1 MVNSI
6 LSTKH
11 SPVTTDNKQETTALN
26 YEQGTSGIIQLDGWV
41 KNMKASFQPANNA
54 DGTKNALLKMQ
65 LEQLNLISPKDF
77 FHYLTKQNVSNIHL
91 LTHDELTDHA
101 DNFLIQKAKQA
112 ASQNTASVVHEKP
125 FNPSPAVSSYLFQGA
140 AGFFSLWAGFSQK
153 LTAWFV
159 GAKDSKPLETGTKDS
174 HPVPDTTHAPK
185 SQGPQSPTNITLQNT
200 SLPDP
205 SSPGDLDK
213 DHEPANPALVPQE
226 TISNDTDAHA
236 SLVLRTN
243 KEKILESEEVKK
255 PTSLPE
261 SHHNTLITNT
271 PDLQQTLE
279 EHDLF

>member
-11 SPVTTDNKQETTALN
+11 SPVKPDNISDHKQETTALN
-26 YEQGTSGIIQLDGWV
+26 YEQGTPGMIRLDGWV
-41 KNMKASFQPANNA
+41 TQMKASFQPANNA
-54 DGTKNALLKMQ
+54 DGTKNALLEMQ
-65 LEQLNLISPKDF
+65 LAQLDWISPKDF

-112 ASQNTASVVHEKP
+112 AFQN
-125 FNPSPAVSSYLFQGA
+125 
-140 AGFFSLWAGFSQK
+140 

-185 SQGPQSPTNITLQNT
+185 SQGQQLPANIIPQNT

-205 SSPGDLDK
+205 SSPGDLNK
-213 DHEPANPALVPQE
+213 DHKPANPAVETQE
-226 TISNDTDAHA
+226 TIPNDRRANAPLAPNMNQEKRSEDQN
-236 SLVLRTN
+236 LE
-243 KEKILESEEVKK
+243 KE
-255 PTSLPE
+255 TLP
-261 SHHNTLITNT
+261 SQLNPHKVNTYS
-271 PDLQQTLE
+271 PDLQEDKE
-279 EHDLF
+279 EDNIF